1 MDNTEYDILSTNS
14 RKLKGVKVA
23 LYALE
28 SEIKNGNISND
39 LDKAMEL
46 LGDQIAE
53 IAKSIDTIL
62 GSSES

>member
-46 LGDQIAE
+46 LGDQIAD

-62 GSSES
+62 GSS